1 MIKWNSP
8 VEAVINKWW
17 RTPKR
22 ESRMDNVETSA
33 KIKKHST

>member
-8 VEAVINKWW
+8 VEAVINKCW